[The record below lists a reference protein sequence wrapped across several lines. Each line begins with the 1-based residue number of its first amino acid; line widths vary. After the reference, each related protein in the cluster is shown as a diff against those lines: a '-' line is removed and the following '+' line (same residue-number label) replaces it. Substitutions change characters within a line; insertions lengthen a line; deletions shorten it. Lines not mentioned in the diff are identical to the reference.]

1 MTHRPPPDPGPAPPD
16 PAPARP
22 DRPLGIKDVAR
33 AAGVSTGTVSYVL
46 NQPDRV
52 AAPTRRHVRA
62 VIERL
67 GYVRRDSARQ
77 LRAGHSRILALLVH
91 DMGNPFYAALA
102 RGAERAARAAG
113 LGVMVC
119 NSAGSPAEESSY
131 LALFAEQRVRG
142 VLLAP
147 TGPGPAAL
155 RDFRRHSIPFVVV
168 DRCAAGDEG
177 CAVGVD
183 DVAGGAL
190 AVRHL
195 LAGGH
200 RDLAYVSGPAHLRQV
215 RDRRTGALRALA
227 EAGLPP
233 SALREVAGERLDVAG
248 GRDAGARLLGLSRR
262 PTAVFCA
269 NDLLALGLLQ
279 SLHTA
284 GVRVPGEIAL
294 VGYDD
299 IEFAAAAT
307 VPLTS
312 VHQPAHT
319 LGTRATRLLLDENEP
334 AHRHQH
340 LCLKPRLVVRESTA
354 PR

>member
-1 MTHRPPPDPGPAPPD
+1 MTRHPSPGPPG
-16 PAPARP
+16 
-22 DRPLGIKDVAR
+22 RPLGIVDVAR

-52 AAPTRRHVRA
+52 AARTRRHVLA

-119 NSAGSPAEESSY
+119 NSAQSPAEEAHY

-142 VLLAP
+142 VLVTP
-147 TGPGPAAL
+147 SGPGREAL
-155 RDFRRHSIPFVVV
+155 RAFRRHGIPYVVV
-168 DRCAAGDEG
+168 DSVTAGDEG

-200 RDLAYVSGPAHLRQV
+200 GDLAYVSGPPHLRQV
-215 RDRRTGALRALA
+215 RDRRAGAHQALA

-233 SALREVAGERLDVAG
+233 SALRELATERLDVAG
-248 GRDAGARLLGLSRR
+248 GRDAGARLLGLARR

-269 NDLLALGLLQ
+269 NDLLALGVLQ
-279 SLHTA
+279 ALYTA
-284 GVRVPGEIAL
+284 GVKVPDDIRI

-312 VHQPAHT
+312 VHQPART
-319 LGTRATRLLLDENEP
+319 LGSLAANLLLNEGDP
-334 AHRHQH
+334 SHEHQH
-340 LCLKPRLVVRESTA
+340 LSLAPRLAVRESSSPT
-354 PR
+354 RVR